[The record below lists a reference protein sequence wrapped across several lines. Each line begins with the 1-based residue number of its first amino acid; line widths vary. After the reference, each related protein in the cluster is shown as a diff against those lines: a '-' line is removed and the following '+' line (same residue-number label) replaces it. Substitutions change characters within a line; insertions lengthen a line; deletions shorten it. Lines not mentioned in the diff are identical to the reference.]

1 MSTNSLNSIA
11 KKPANK
17 PDVPF
22 YEQPFGVLTA
32 SQIIKEAREKLH
44 DTKHR
49 YNNGKSR
56 TNSSS
61 NLIGSSTGSTGNAA
75 VGQQDAQVNLIR
87 TLSSNRPFTPR
98 EEKRTLFG
106 PKSTRPVNE
115 RPPSSFLYKKLLFS
129 FHTILN

>member
-1 MSTNSLNSIA
+1 MDAGYTILLNKNFDFTEDIKKMSTNSLNSIV
-11 KKPANK
+11 KKSTSNK

-44 DTKHR
+44 DTKNRHNKIR
-49 YNNGKSR
+49 N
-56 TNSSS
+56 NSSN
-61 NLIGSSTGSTGNAA
+61 NLIGAQNGPDT
-75 VGQQDAQVNLIR
+75 QVNLIR

-106 PKSTRPVNE
+106 PKSNRPVNE
-115 RPPSSFLYKKLLFS
+115 RPPSSFL
-129 FHTILN
+129 